1 MGRLIVDGSNVLG
14 ARPDGWWRD
23 RAGARVRLTV
33 AIDAAAPAL
42 AQALLGDPDA
52 PVLVVHDGPTL
63 AMQVLRVDVRF
74 APVAD
79 DLIAALATAHDLVV
93 TSDRELAERA
103 TARGAGMLGAGQFRR
118 LLDEAET

>member
-33 AIDAAAPAL
+33 AIDEASSAL
-42 AQALLGDPDA
+42 TQALLGEPDA
-52 PVLVVHDGPTL
+52 PVLVVHDGREL
-63 AMQVLRVDVRF
+63 AMQLLRVDVRF

-79 DLIAALATAHDLVV
+79 DLIAVLAAPDDLVV
-93 TSDRELAERA
+93 TSDRELAYRA
-103 TARGAGMLGAGQFRR
+103 TARGAGTLGAGRFRR
-118 LLDEAET
+118 LLDEAEG